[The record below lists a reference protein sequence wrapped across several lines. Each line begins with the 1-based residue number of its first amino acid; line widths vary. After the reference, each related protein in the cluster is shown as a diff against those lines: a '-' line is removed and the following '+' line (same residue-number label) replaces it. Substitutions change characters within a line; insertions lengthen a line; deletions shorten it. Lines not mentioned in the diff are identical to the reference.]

1 MIRRPPRST
10 RTEPFFPYTN
20 LFRAAVN
27 RSAGTKEKNLPE
39 RVNRIVPVGTTGQ
52 ATSLRVQSLR
62 ALARKVV
69 KQIEA
74 PRSPDP
80 IMRRPCA
87 DCEEKRVT
95 YGDDE
100 PDDDADQEQLDLDN
114 PNQRGLSYQL
124 REPRG
129 SRSVALPLRHC
140 GPDQIGRA

>member
-1 MIRRPPRST
+1 
-10 RTEPFFPYTN
+10 
-20 LFRAAVN
+20 
-27 RSAGTKEKNLPE
+27 
-39 RVNRIVPVGTTGQ
+39 
-52 ATSLRVQSLR
+52 
-62 ALARKVV
+62 
-69 KQIEA
+69 
-74 PRSPDP
+74 
-80 IMRRPCA
+80 MRRPCA

-140 GPDQIGRA
+140 GPDRLTHLLEVRCDVVDVIRLHSWRASRFHPMMFVLSLDRKSTRLKYSHSCAYRMPTSA

>member
-1 MIRRPPRST
+1 MIRRPPKST
-10 RTEPFFPYTN
+10 RTDTLFPYTS
-20 LFRAAVN
+20 LFR
-27 RSAGTKEKNLPE
+27 
-39 RVNRIVPVGTTGQ
+39 
-52 ATSLRVQSLR
+52 SLRVQSLR

-87 DCEEKRVT
+87 DCEETRVT

-100 PDDDADQEQLDLDN
+100 PDDDADQAQLDLAN
-114 PNQRGLSYQL
+114 PNPRGLSYQH

-129 SRSVALPLRHC
+129 STSVHLPLRPC
-140 GPDQIGRA
+140 GNARTTHQPAVARR

>member
-69 KQIEA
+69 KQLEA

-95 YGDDE
+95 YGDEETEDE
-100 PDDDADQEQLDLDN
+100 SDHETLDLDN
-114 PNQRGLSYQL
+114 PTPSGFSYKM
-124 REPRG
+124 REPG
-129 SRSVALPLRHC
+129 RSQSVH
-140 GPDQIGRA
+140 

>member
-1 MIRRPPRST
+1 MIRRPPKST
-10 RTEPFFPYTN
+10 RTDTLFPYTS
-20 LFRAAVN
+20 LFR
-27 RSAGTKEKNLPE
+27 
-39 RVNRIVPVGTTGQ
+39 
-52 ATSLRVQSLR
+52 SLRVQSLR

-100 PDDDADQEQLDLDN
+100 PDDDADQEQLDLAN

-129 SRSVALPLRHC
+129 RDRK
-140 GPDQIGRA
+140 RAGKGKGVEARVDRGGCRIIKKKKQ

>member
-1 MIRRPPRST
+1 MIRRPPKST
-10 RTEPFFPYTN
+10 RTDTLFPYTS
-20 LFRAAVN
+20 LFR
-27 RSAGTKEKNLPE
+27 
-39 RVNRIVPVGTTGQ
+39 
-52 ATSLRVQSLR
+52 SLRVQSLR

-114 PNQRGLSYQL
+114 PNQSGLSYQL
-124 REPRG
+124 REHGG
-129 SRSVALPLRHC
+129 SRSVDLTLRHC
-140 GPDQIGRA
+140 ATDRLQHLLAERWDVVDVIR

>member
-1 MIRRPPRST
+1 M
-10 RTEPFFPYTN
+10 
-20 LFRAAVN
+20 
-27 RSAGTKEKNLPE
+27 
-39 RVNRIVPVGTTGQ
+39 NRIVPVGTTGQ

-114 PNQRGLSYQL
+114 PNQRGLL
-124 REPRG
+124 
-129 SRSVALPLRHC
+129 VAEKFLLPS
-140 GPDQIGRA
+140 PDQDVDARVGALAKAPMKERSDVRSG

>member
-1 MIRRPPRST
+1 MGKYPGAESS
-10 RTEPFFPYTN
+10 
-20 LFRAAVN
+20 LAAAGS
-27 RSAGTKEKNLPE
+27 RSAGTKARNLPE
-39 RVNRIVPVGTTGQ
+39 SVNRCVPVGTAGQ
-52 ATSLRVQSLR
+52 ATSLRVQSWR

-100 PDDDADQEQLDLDN
+100 PDDDADQEQDRKSKRLN
-114 PNQRGLSYQL
+114 S
-124 REPRG
+124 
-129 SRSVALPLRHC
+129 SH
-140 GPDQIGRA
+140 

>member
-27 RSAGTKEKNLPE
+27 RSAGTKAKNLPE

-74 PRSPDP
+74 PRPPDP

-87 DCEEKRVT
+87 DFEEKRVT

-100 PDDDADQEQLDLDN
+100 PDDDDGQGPIDSDKH
-114 PNQRGLSYQL
+114 NQTGLL
-124 REPRG
+124 VHEKIK
-129 SRSVALPLRHC
+129 LPTHN
-140 GPDQIGRA
+140 